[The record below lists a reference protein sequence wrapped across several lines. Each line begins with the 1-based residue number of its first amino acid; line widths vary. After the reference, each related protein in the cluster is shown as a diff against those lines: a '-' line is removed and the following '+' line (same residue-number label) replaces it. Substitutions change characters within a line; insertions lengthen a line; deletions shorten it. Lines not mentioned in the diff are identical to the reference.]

1 MWNPIDENAGES
13 DFWAPRPN
21 GVWRRVL
28 SPLRKFYLKKFY
40 AVANVTLEGHEH
52 LAAVRDTDGV
62 MFTPN
67 HSHDSDPH
75 VMMDV
80 AKRLGEQF
88 YFMAAWQIFKGHH
101 GVDGFVLQRMGA
113 FSVDREGCDRRA
125 MRQAVDLMTTGRRLV
140 VFPEGEIYHTNE
152 RLTPLREGVAFM
164 AGTAQKDLDKQG
176 DGRKVWIVP
185 TAIRYTYLRD
195 VTPALEESMTEL
207 EAHMRLRPGRGR
219 PLVDR
224 ILAFGDAMLTVKE
237 KEQLGRPGDG
247 PLAPRIQ
254 SLIGAILD
262 RHERAWLDKPTGPA
276 DSVSLRVKTLRQ
288 HLLARWAAEDC
299 DDAQRAKAREALDDV
314 QLVMQLYSYPG
325 DYVAERPT
333 LERMAETIEKFEED
347 VHGGLVRPK
356 GDRAARVLLGPP
368 IDVASETKG
377 KRPRAAATELTKKLE
392 TTLRDLMGKL
402 TSYVPVPDVAKPSS

>member
-1 MWNPIDENAGES
+1 MWNPISEDAAEP

-21 GVWRRVL
+21 GIWRRVL

-40 AVANVTLEGHEH
+40 AVSHVTLEGQQH
-52 LAAVRDTDGV
+52 LAPIRDDDGV

-80 AKRLGEQF
+80 AKRLGRQF

-125 MRQAVDLMTTGRRLV
+125 MRQAVELMTTGRHLV

-164 AGTAQKDLDKQG
+164 AGTAQKDLDKEG
-176 DGRKVWIVP
+176 AGRKVWIVP
-185 TAIRYTYLRD
+185 TAIRYTYTQD
-195 VTPALEESMTEL
+195 VTAKLEDAMTDLEE
-207 EAHMRLRPGRGR
+207 HMRLRPGRGR

-237 KEQLGRPGDG
+237 KEQLGRAGEG
-247 PLAPRIQ
+247 PLAPRINALVQ
-254 SLIGAILD
+254 SILD
-262 RHERAWLDKPTGPA
+262 RHERTWLDKSSA
-276 DSVSLRVKTLRQ
+276 DDSVSLRVKTLRQ
-288 HLLARWAAEDC
+288 HLLALWTADDC
-299 DDAQRAKAREALDDV
+299 DAPKREQARHALDDV

-333 LERMAETIEKFEED
+333 VERMAETIEKFEED
-347 VHGGLVRPK
+347 VHGGIVRPK

-368 IDVASETKG
+368 LDVSAATTG
-377 KRPRAAATELTKKLE
+377 LRPRAAATALTAKLE
-392 TTLRDLMGKL
+392 DTIKTLM
-402 TSYVPVPDVAKPSS
+402 THAATP